1 MRKHHHKNANQQPI
15 RLIQQEL
22 EHTRIRI
29 ETVENNFE
37 HVTDPDLIDSYIFES
52 NAAWKRYHFLLRQ
65 IRLLTSA
72 SST

>member
-1 MRKHHHKNANQQPI
+1 MKKHHCKKLKQQPI
-15 RLIQQEL
+15 QLIQEEL

-29 ETVENNFE
+29 ETVANNFE
-37 HVTDPDLIDSYIFES
+37 NVTDHDLIDSYIFES

-65 IRLLTSA
+65 IRLL

>member
-1 MRKHHHKNANQQPI
+1 MRKHHRKNSNQQPI

-37 HVTDPDLIDSYIFES
+37 NVTDPDLIDSYIFES

-65 IRLLTSA
+65 IRLLTST
-72 SST
+72 SS